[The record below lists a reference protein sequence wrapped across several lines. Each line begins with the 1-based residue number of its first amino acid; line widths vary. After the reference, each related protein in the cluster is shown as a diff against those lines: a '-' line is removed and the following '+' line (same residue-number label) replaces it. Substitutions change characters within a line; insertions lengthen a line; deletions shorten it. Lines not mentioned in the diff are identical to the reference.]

1 MYKQSTYASLLGHWV
16 DCWFDINIMKRTIG
30 IFLLLSAFSL
40 TAISQVFRFVVAADG
55 SGTHSTIQAAV
66 DAAPNNERSI
76 IYIKKGIYNE
86 KVMVGSHSVVSNK
99 ILSFIGEDAE
109 QTIIRWDDYNGKSI
123 TYDGRTVTSGT
134 PQSATLTVNSV
145 DFYAENISIQNTN
158 DTRQAVALYNVAD
171 RQTFKNCRLLG
182 FQDTHYSRKARRSY
196 FYNSYIEGTTDY
208 ICAGGTVIFDNCSI
222 KSLKNGSYITAPED
236 ITAFKTVEGKKYYYG
251 FVFRNC
257 TLNSDPGIE
266 VFLGRP
272 WQGTSSS
279 VFINT
284 KMANIKPAGWSVW
297 SGNNH
302 LSSFFAEF
310 NSTDLNSNPLDV
322 SQRATWSHQLTAQEI
337 ADHYTNEQIYNSTN
351 GAYDPFSIV
360 IAPAAPLQLQR
371 HQNELSWQAVE
382 GVVGYLVSKN
392 NQFYSTT
399 VNTNAAIVGNEAD
412 VFTVRAVG
420 AYGQLSLPASLAT
433 SAKQPVSTISMR
445 LENKR
450 LIFSEPVICS
460 VYSVDAKLIAYM
472 VQARLDID
480 LPQMPLG
487 PIIVKYSDAQGRN
500 FQQALINT
508 HN

>member
-1 MYKQSTYASLLGHWV
+1 
-16 DCWFDINIMKRTIG
+16 
-30 IFLLLSAFSL
+30 
-40 TAISQVFRFVVAADG
+40 
-55 SGTHSTIQAAV
+55 
-66 DAAPNNERSI
+66 
-76 IYIKKGIYNE
+76 
-86 KVMVGSHSVVSNK
+86 MVGSHSVVSNK
-99 ILSFIGEDAE
+99 ILSFIGENAE
-109 QTIIRWDDYNGKSI
+109 QTIIRWDDYNTKI
-123 TYDGRTVTSGT
+123 IVYDGKTVTSGT

-236 ITAFKTVEGKKYYYG
+236 ITAFKTVDGKKYYYG

-257 TLNSDPGIE
+257 TLLSDPGIE

-272 WQGTSSS
+272 WQATSSS

-302 LSSFFAEF
+302 LSSFFAEH
-310 NSTDLNSNPLDV
+310 NSTYLNGNPIDV
-322 SQRATWSHQLTAQEI
+322 SQRATWSYQLTAQEI

-360 IAPAAPLQLQR
+360 MAPQAPAQLQR
-371 HQNELSWQAVE
+371 QHSELTWQAVE
-382 GVVGYLVSKN
+382 GVVGYFILKN
-392 NQFYSTT
+392 NQFHSTT
-399 VNTNAAIVGNEAD
+399 INTNATIEGNETD
-412 VFTVRAVG
+412 VFTVRSVG
-420 AYGQLSLPASLAT
+420 THGQLSPPAHVVT
-433 SAKQPVSTISMR
+433 SAKQAVSSIKLRLANQRIS
-445 LENKR
+445 
-450 LIFSEPVICS
+450 FSEPVICA
-460 VYSVDAKLIAYM
+460 VYSADAKLIAHTKQPTM
-472 VQARLDID
+472 QID
-480 LPQMPLG
+480 LPQMLHG
-487 PIIVKYSDAQGRN
+487 AIIVKYSNAQGRN

>member
-1 MYKQSTYASLLGHWV
+1 
-16 DCWFDINIMKRTIG
+16 MKRTIG
-30 IFLLLSAFSL
+30 IALLLWAFSL
-40 TAISQVFRFVVAADG
+40 TAFSQVFRFVVAADG

-123 TYDGRTVTSGT
+123 TYDGKTVTSGT

-182 FQDTHYSRKARRSY
+182 FQDTHYSRKGRRSY

-236 ITAFKTVEGKKYYYG
+236 ITAFKTVDGKKYYYG

-257 TLNSDPGIE
+257 TLFSDPGVE

-272 WQGTSSS
+272 WQATSSS

-310 NSTDLNSNPLDV
+310 NSTDFNGSPIDV

-337 ADHYTNEQIYNSTN
+337 ADHYTNEQIFNSTN

-360 IAPAAPLQLQR
+360 VAPETPTQLQR
-371 HQNELSWQAVE
+371 QQNELSWQAVA
-382 GVVGYLVSKN
+382 GVAGYLILKN

-399 VNTNAAIVGNEAD
+399 VNTNAAIEGNASD

-420 AYGQLSLPASLAT
+420 TYGQMSAPATVAT

-450 LIFSEPVICS
+450 LIFSEPVVCA
-460 VYSVDAKLIAYM
+460 VYTVDAKLIAYTT
-472 VQARLDID
+472 QGITEIE
-480 LPQMPLG
+480 LPQMPQG
-487 PIIVKYSDAQGRN
+487 AFIVKYSDAQGRN
-500 FQQALINT
+500 FQQVLINT